1 MLPKA
6 DGLEVLQRI
15 QQEDR
20 TPIIVLTAKA
30 DHAQLVKVKYPKSYP
45 AKAEAKGTVSAIDH
59 QGNTFS
65 LGSLSF
71 YVDGYT
77 VLKRDDPDGP
87 IAFADIQVGD
97 YMEVQYDPTRTDAG
111 MRALRA

>member
-1 MLPKA
+1 M
-6 DGLEVLQRI
+6 
-15 QQEDR
+15 
-20 TPIIVLTAKA
+20 
-30 DHAQLVKVKYPKSYP
+30 KVKYPKSYP